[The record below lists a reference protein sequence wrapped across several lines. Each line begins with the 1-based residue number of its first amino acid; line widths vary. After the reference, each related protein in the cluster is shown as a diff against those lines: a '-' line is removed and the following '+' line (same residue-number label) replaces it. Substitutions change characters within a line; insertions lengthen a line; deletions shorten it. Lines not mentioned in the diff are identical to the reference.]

1 LPQSWNKRQ
10 FQQLLLAVNQH
21 APVRGLPEP
30 ALVADKAG
38 FVLLRNLPAHCE
50 RGRARRPG
58 GLSHDQ

>member
-21 APVRGLPEP
+21 ALVRGLPEP

-38 FVLLRNLPAHCE
+38 FVCCGTYRRIMSAVE
-50 RGRARRPG
+50 RAAREA
-58 GLSHDQ
+58 